1 MSKLIVLEGIDGSG
15 KSTQTELV
23 KKYFGTRKL
32 SFSFFHFPMYG
43 HNEFSDIIARFLRGE
58 FGSIDKVSPYF
69 VANIYGM
76 DRYMFMPILEE
87 ALKTVDVVL
96 LDRYVFSNL
105 AYQGAK
111 YPNQSIESARVKQ
124 WILDFEF
131 EFLQLPYPDLNIFF
145 DVPTEITKGRLESQ
159 RGDDKEY
166 LQGRQKDIHEE
177 DMEFQ
182 ERVRQNYLGV
192 MESSPNC
199 KIVPCTIPV
208 KDNEHLVI
216 SPENIFKMHVKSAL
230 DYVLFG
236 EKEYPDSTAY
246 DLKTRIHN

>member
-23 KKYFGTRKL
+23 KKYFKTRKL
-32 SFSFFHFPMYG
+32 EFSFFHFPMYG

-76 DRYMFMPILEE
+76 DRYMFLPLLQD
-87 ALKTVDVVL
+87 ALKVMDVVL

-111 YPNQSIESARVKQ
+111 YPTHSIESAKIKQ

-131 EFLQLPYPDLNIFF
+131 EFLKLPYPDLNIFF
-145 DVPTEITKGRLESQ
+145 DVPAEVTRKRIEAKREGADR
-159 RGDDKEY
+159 DY
-166 LQGRQKDIHEE
+166 LQGKKDIHEE
-177 DMEFQ
+177 DFEFQ

-192 MESSPNC
+192 MEDSPNC
-199 KIVPCTIPV
+199 KIIPCTIEV
-208 KDNEHLVI
+208 GNKEHLII
-216 SPENIFKMHVKSAL
+216 SPEDLFKMHVKPTL
-230 DYVLFG
+230 DYILFG
-236 EKEYPDSTAY
+236 DQNYPDSTAY
-246 DLKTRIHN
+246 DRKTIIHN